1 MYVPHLLYSFVC
13 GYLGCFRISDAVN
26 STAVASGKETNCQ
39 CRRCTRCRFSPWV
52 GRMPWGRKRQP
63 TLVFLPGKSHGQKSL
78 AGYGPQGHKES
89 EMTEA
94 TQHSE
99 HWGACIFLNYSLWG
113 KGNPPTILVVGEG
126 NSSPLQCSC
135 LENPMDREAWR
146 ATVHRLVKSRT

>member
-26 STAVASGKETNCQ
+26 STAGASGKETDCR
-39 CRRCTRCRFSPWV
+39 CRRCKRRRFSPWV
-52 GRMPWGRKRQP
+52 GRMPWRRKRQP

-99 HWGACIFLNYSLWG
+99 HWGACVFLNYSLWG
-113 KGNPPTILVVGEG
+113 KGTLLHYWWLEKEIAAHSSILAWKTPWTEKPGG
-126 NSSPLQCSC
+126 LQSIG
-135 LENPMDREAWR
+135 L
-146 ATVHRLVKSRT
+146 